1 MSETTGNLEKQKA
14 KAVKTLATM
23 FDYLSLKAD
32 LKVTER
38 GPKVAI
44 TISSEDA
51 GRIIGR
57 KGQMLESFQTILN
70 RMMYNNDQTF
80 PRVVLDIDGY
90 PRTRVNTPRD
100 GEKSTT
106 PARPS
111 KNSNYERK
119 NQRNSRPAQSSYD
132 RKEERDSSYERSGN
146 RYNNRNSRNDR
157 NDRNDRQERRGGSN
171 EETLTRQ
178 ALDAAKEV
186 KRWGD
191 PTTLPKMNAHERR
204 LIHVALDGDK
214 EITTTSIG
222 DGNLKN
228 VVISL
233 RK

>member
-1 MSETTGNLEKQKA
+1 MSATTGNLEKQKA

-100 GEKSTT
+100 GETT
-106 PARPS
+106 APAARPS
-111 KNSNYERK
+111 RNNNYERK
-119 NQRNSRPAQSSYD
+119 NQRNSRPEQSSYE
-132 RKEERDSSYERSGN
+132 RKEDRDSSYERSDDRSNGN
-146 RYNNRNSRNDR
+146 RYNNQNERSE
-157 NDRNDRQERRGGSN
+157 RQERRGGSN
-171 EETLTRQ
+171 EETLARQ

-214 EITTTSIG
+214 EITTTSVG

-233 RK
+233 SK